1 MLAAGLV
8 AQGIPCIVT
17 VTTATATQ
25 LYGADPRLQVRVGRL
40 TEETIQDFL
49 RTQAIGAILDASHP
63 FAVEISRLAIAAA
76 RTTALPYF
84 RFERPQ
90 PEDLADTD
98 ILANT
103 VTPVPS
109 LAALL
114 QGDYLAGQRALLIL
128 GYRWLDHFRPW
139 QVQATLFARILP
151 SPTALEAA
159 LTAGFEARRIIALR
173 PPISAEL
180 ELALWRQ
187 WQVTCVVAKA
197 SGQAGGEIIKRQVA
211 AQLGIP
217 LYLIQRPSLSYPQL
231 TDDFAAAIASCQQ
244 WWQNCH

>member
-1 MLAAGLV
+1 VLAAGLV
-8 AQGIPCIVT
+8 AQGIPCTVS

-25 LYGADPRLQVRVGRL
+25 LYGADPRLQVWVGRL
-40 TEETIQDFL
+40 TEETIHDFL
-49 RTQAIGAILDASHP
+49 MTQGIAAILDASHP
-63 FAVEISRLAIAAA
+63 FAVEISHLAIATAQAA
-76 RTTALPYF
+76 ALPYL

-90 PEDLADTD
+90 PEDITDADIT
-98 ILANT
+98 ANP

-128 GYRWLDHFRPW
+128 GYRWLDRFRPW
-139 QVQATLFARILP
+139 QSQATLFARILP
-151 SPTALEAA
+151 SPAA
-159 LTAGFEARRIIALR
+159 LQAALAAGFEARRIIALR

-180 ELALWRQ
+180 ELALWQQ
-187 WQVTCVVAKA
+187 WQLTCVVAKA

-231 TDDFAAAIASCQQ
+231 TDDFAAAIAGCQQ
-244 WWQNCH
+244 WWQNCR